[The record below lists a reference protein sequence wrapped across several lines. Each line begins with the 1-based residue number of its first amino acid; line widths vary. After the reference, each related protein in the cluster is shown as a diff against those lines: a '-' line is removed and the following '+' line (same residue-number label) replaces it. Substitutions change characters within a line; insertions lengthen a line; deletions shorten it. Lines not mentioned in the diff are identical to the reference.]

1 MMSDYYVIVEPIQEK
16 NSKQI
21 DTVILLDFKKK
32 SYYYNHDING
42 NSLHYDSLLK
52 IKTFKYNDP
61 LIFSLHSKNS
71 SKIPLDEKTFIRI
84 KNCSISYLK
93 NTEINTFLKR
103 YSLHE
108 WII

>member
-1 MMSDYYVIVEPIQEK
+1 MSDYYVIVEPIQEK

-21 DTVILLDFKKK
+21 DTVILLDIKKK
-32 SYYYNHDING
+32 YYYYNYDIAE
-42 NSLHYDSLLK
+42 NSLHYDSSLK
-52 IKTFKYNDP
+52 IKRFKYDDP
-61 LIFSLHSKNS
+61 LVFSLHSKNS